1 MILCIIS
8 FTEKGIRLSER
19 IGKELEKDGVDC
31 ALFTRW
37 SGADKEAESRD
48 GGKEKRSARY
58 VKESLSEWTQ
68 AQMQKRRALL
78 FIGACGIA
86 VRAVAPYLQ
95 DKLKDSP
102 VLVMDET
109 GRFVI
114 PLLSGHVG
122 GANDLALLLAERT
135 GAEPVITTATD
146 RNGVFAVD
154 LFAEKNRLWIENR
167 EGIARVSA
175 RALSG
180 RKITLSIQ
188 GNRLEAD
195 AQVPDGVRLIPWERR
210 GRVDAAVCEAGERA
224 EALLLL
230 RPRPVVLGM
239 GCKKGTEAEKID
251 GLIRQE
257 LKQAG
262 IPLHQVCALATID
275 AKREEPGLVQWCGE
289 ERVDLLTFSAGELA
303 AVEGTFHASA
313 FVRER
318 MGVDNVCER
327 AALLACGPGGR
338 LILEKRARDGMTL
351 AAAEKEWRIRF

>member
-1 MILCIIS
+1 MHHQLYGKRDPS
-8 FTEKGIRLSER
+8 FGKDR
-19 IGKELEKDGVDC
+19 KELEKDGVDC

-37 SGADKEAESRD
+37 SGAAGEAESRD
-48 GGKEKRSARY
+48 GGKEKRRARY

-86 VRAVAPYLQ
+86 VRAVTPYLQ

-154 LFAEKNRLWIENR
+154 LFAGKNRLWIENR
-167 EGIARVSA
+167 EGIAKVSS

-180 RKITLSIQ
+180 REITLSIQ
-188 GNRLEAD
+188 GNRLKAD
-195 AQVPDGVRLIPWERR
+195 AQVPDGVRLIPWKDAGGLMRPCAKPGKGRMLCSFCVPGPSYLAWAAKR
-210 GRVDAAVCEAGERA
+210 GRR
-224 EALLLL
+224 
-230 RPRPVVLGM
+230 RR
-239 GCKKGTEAEKID
+239 K
-251 GLIRQE
+251 
-257 LKQAG
+257 
-262 IPLHQVCALATID
+262 
-275 AKREEPGLVQWCGE
+275 
-289 ERVDLLTFSAGELA
+289 
-303 AVEGTFHASA
+303 
-313 FVRER
+313 
-318 MGVDNVCER
+318 
-327 AALLACGPGGR
+327 
-338 LILEKRARDGMTL
+338 
-351 AAAEKEWRIRF
+351 